1 MDHLIRRGLTGV
13 MTTGWATAA
22 LVAATITNG
31 LMAGL
36 FAAYSY
42 AVMPGLGRTGDA
54 TFVEAMQQSNA
65 AILNGWFG
73 VCFGGSAVFAA
84 AAVLLHLG
92 RPGLPWIVAGL
103 VLYVA
108 VLVITFRINVPLNDR
123 LAAAGTPARRR
134 TPRRPVRRSRACGCG
149 GTSSGPSARPP
160 RSAASSARWSSAG
173 SRDPGRGLRRVKGAL
188 RTRCGS
194 RPGRARTT
202 WRHGD
207 HGGGG
212 RFALLATGLAPYR
225 DRLKDA

>member
-13 MTTGWATAA
+13 MTTGWATAT

-42 AVMPGLGRTGDA
+42 AVMPGLGRAGDT
-54 TFVEAMQQSNA
+54 TFVEAMQQTNA

-73 VCFGGSAVFAA
+73 SASAGRVVFAA

-123 LAAAGTPARRR
+123 LAAAGTPATPADRRGGPR
-134 TPRRPVRRSRACGCG
+134 GVRGHVGAVERRPGRLLDRRVRQPGRRAGRRPG
-149 GTSSGPSARPP
+149 PVIRVGGRRVEGTSSRSLRDRTASPRP
-160 RSAASSARWSSAG
+160 
-173 SRDPGRGLRRVKGAL
+173 
-188 RTRCGS
+188 RC
-194 RPGRARTT
+194 RPG
-202 WRHGD
+202 
-207 HGGGG
+207 
-212 RFALLATGLAPYR
+212 
-225 DRLKDA
+225 

>member
-13 MTTGWATAA
+13 MTTGWATAT

-42 AVMPGLGRTGDA
+42 AVMPGLGRTGDT
-54 TFVEAMQQSNA
+54 TFVEAMQQTNA

-123 LAAAGTPARRR
+123 LAAAGTPRRRR
-134 TPRRPVRRSRACGCG
+134 TPRRPARRSRARGCG

-173 SRDPGRGLRRVKGAL
+173 SRDPVGLRR
-188 RTRCGS
+188 S
-194 RPGRARTT
+194 RPPENRRSRRAGRGRPAR
-202 WRHGD
+202 RRSR
-207 HGGGG
+207 GGG
-212 RFALLATGLAPYR
+212 RSAARHRTGAVPR
-225 DRLKDA
+225 TA

>member
-13 MTTGWATAA
+13 MATGWATAT

-54 TFVEAMQQSNA
+54 TFVEAMQQTNA

-123 LAAAGTPARRR
+123 LAAAGTPVTTADAAAARVAFEGAW
-134 TPRRPVRRSRACGCG
+134 VRWNVVRAVLS
-149 GTSSGPSARPP
+149 T
-160 RSAASSARWSSAG
+160 AAFG
-173 SRDPGRGLRRVKGAL
+173 SLVGAL
-188 RTRCGS
+188 VV
-194 RPGRARTT
+194 GRV
-202 WRHGD
+202 
-207 HGGGG
+207 
-212 RFALLATGLAPYR
+212 P
-225 DRLKDA
+225 